1 MPGVKR
7 ERGIR
12 GMKTQD
18 SRNDRSV
25 FREFLVLFPRF
36 LFLLA
41 VLYGQALAQYVP
53 SIHVVAVRGE
63 CVRETPVAIINGR
76 LTVLRY
82 APSPGSTPSAA
93 SRHTYLSRF
102 TVDGAARDLVVA
114 EMKKNRG
121 VRVVDRIEDANAVF
135 FVCSS
140 YLNDLAQMRIQINRT
155 AIDDSYRVGVQ
166 AALVPAADFT
176 LRSEAYRDLRHSA
189 PWKMDTAE
197 DRDLQRARDRAN
209 PGGIIDLSGGITI
222 VSGREWGEEISPAAT
237 VKQFFRESK
246 ELLVQAGAWPQPV
259 KPEARETPRPV
270 LLAGRETAPATADK
284 QDQKAD
290 ERTETDQATVRI
302 DTSLVLVPVSVLD
315 RDGKYIPDLRVESF
329 TIYEDG
335 IKQEIS
341 DFGATESPFHV
352 ALLLDMS
359 GSTRFRVEDIQDAA
373 LAFVEQLR
381 PQDRVC
387 VIAFDSEVRV
397 VAEFTNDRMLLTRAI
412 LRTRSGGA
420 TRVYD
425 ALDLVLTERL
435 SGIDGR
441 KAIVIFSDGVDTASR
456 LAKRE
461 DVLAHVEESGAL
473 VYAVRYDTL
482 QEVEGRILAAV
493 PPGLVPLL
501 DPSSQRLFS
510 PEQLRRDYAEAA
522 QYLEALA
529 RHSGGRYYDVDTL
542 VDVKQ
547 AFMGIAEELRR
558 QYWLGY
564 YPSNQAQD
572 GVYRKIR
579 VTVDRTDAA
588 VRARDGYRTQ
598 GGEQKQ

>member
-1 MPGVKR
+1 MPGGNRSRENRGTKTRNPRKR
-7 ERGIR
+7 TSSFRGFF
-12 GMKTQD
+12 
-18 SRNDRSV
+18 SRI
-25 FREFLVLFPRF
+25 PRF

-41 VLYGQALAQYVP
+41 LLCGQAWAQQEAP

-63 CVRETPVAIINGR
+63 CVREAPVAIINGR
-76 LTVLRY
+76 LTVLRHSP
-82 APSPGSTPSAA
+82 PSGSTPSAA
-93 SRHTYLSRF
+93 SRQTFLSRF
-102 TVDGAARDLVVA
+102 TVDGAAHDLVVT
-114 EMKKNRG
+114 EMKKNRSL
-121 VRVVDRIEDANAVF
+121 RVVDRIEDANAVF

-140 YLNDLAQMRIQINRT
+140 YLNDLTQMHIQINRT
-155 AIDDSYRVGVQ
+155 TINDSYRVGVQ
-166 AALVPAADFT
+166 AAFVPAADFT
-176 LRSEAYRDLRHSA
+176 LRAEAYRDLRHSA

-222 VSGREWGEEISPAAT
+222 VSSREWREEISPVLT
-237 VKQFFRESK
+237 VRQFFRESK
-246 ELLVQAGAWPQPV
+246 ELLVQAVAWSQPV
-259 KPEARETPRPV
+259 KPDAPRPV

-284 QDQKAD
+284 QAQKAD
-290 ERTETDQATVRI
+290 ERTEADQATVRI

-315 RDGKYIPDLRVESF
+315 RDGKYIPDLKVESF

-425 ALDLVLTERL
+425 ALDLLLTERL

-461 DVLAHVEESGAL
+461 DVLAHVEESGTL

-482 QEVEGRILAAV
+482 EEVEGRILAAI
-493 PPGLVPLL
+493 PPALVPLL

-510 PEQLRRDYAEAA
+510 PEQLRQDYAEAA

-542 VDVKQ
+542 VDVKK
-547 AFMGIAEELRR
+547 AFTGIAEELRR

-564 YPSNQAQD
+564 YPSNQVQD

-598 GGEQKQ
+598 GSRRKE

>member
-1 MPGVKR
+1 MFGFFSFVP
-7 ERGIR
+7 
-12 GMKTQD
+12 
-18 SRNDRSV
+18 
-25 FREFLVLFPRF
+25 LF
-36 LFLLA
+36 LFLC
-41 VLYGQALAQYVP
+41 GQAWAQQGAP

-63 CVRETPVAIINGR
+63 CVREAPVAIINGR
-76 LTVLRY
+76 LTVLRSG
-82 APSPGSTPSAA
+82 PPPGSAPAPA
-93 SRHTYLSRF
+93 SRETILSRF
-102 TVDGAARDLVVA
+102 TDDGAARDLVVA
-114 EMKKNRG
+114 EMKKNRS
-121 VRVVDRIEDANAVF
+121 VRVADRIEDANAVF

-140 YLNDLAQMRIQINRT
+140 YLGDLTQMSIQINTT
-155 AIDDSYRVGVQ
+155 AINDSYRVGVQ
-166 AALVPAADFT
+166 AAFMPAADFT
-176 LRSEAYRDLRHSA
+176 LRSEAYGDLRRSA

-209 PGGIIDLSGGITI
+209 PGGIVDIGGGLTI
-222 VSGREWGEEISPAAT
+222 IAGRGWAAEISPAAT

-246 ELLVQAGAWPQPV
+246 ELLVQAGAWPRPV
-259 KPEARETPRPV
+259 KPEAHEAPRPV
-270 LLAGRETAPATADK
+270 LLAGRESAAATADK

-290 ERTETDQATVRI
+290 ERTDTDQATVRI

-315 RDGKYIPDLRVESF
+315 RDGKYIPDLNVGNF

-387 VIAFDSEVRV
+387 VIAFDSEVRIA
-397 VAEFTNDRMLLTRAI
+397 AEFTNDRMLLTRAI
-412 LRTRSGGA
+412 LRTRTGGA

-456 LAKRE
+456 IAKRE

-482 QEVEGRILAAV
+482 QEVEGRVLAVV
-493 PPGLVPLL
+493 PPGVVPLL
-501 DPSSQRLFS
+501 DPASRRLFS
-510 PEQLRRDYAEAA
+510 PEQLRQDYAEAA

-529 RHSGGRYYDVDTL
+529 RRSGARYYDVDTL

-547 AFMGIAEELRR
+547 AFTGIAEELRR

-579 VTVDRTDAA
+579 VSVDRSDAA

-598 GGEQKQ
+598 GGQRKQ